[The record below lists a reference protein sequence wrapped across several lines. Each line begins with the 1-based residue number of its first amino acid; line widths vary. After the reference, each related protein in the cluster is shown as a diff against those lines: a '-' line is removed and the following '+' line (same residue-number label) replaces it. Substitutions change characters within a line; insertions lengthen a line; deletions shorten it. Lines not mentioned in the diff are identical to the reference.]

1 MVPCKPIPFD
11 EQFFLALIRNRAET
25 GFAVIPESDQPT
37 SSTADPL
44 RRELKRSGLSCVP
57 VRGISQRKNGGETV
71 RYALFVLP
79 GSWHPH
85 WDVEPMAPDLF
96 QSELDRLCR
105 LFRLEQRM
113 VFRAGRPVEFLRQT
127 GQTELLPFSDRCY
140 GDLLRLWF
148 SSVMPDDEQYL
159 SMFLNEQPMTISGA
173 HRRTCC
179 GEVVRYGLRPS

>member
-1 MVPCKPIPFD
+1 MVPNKLIPFS

-25 GFAVIPESDQPT
+25 GFAVIPESDQPANA
-37 SSTADPL
+37 STEPV
-44 RRELKRSGLSCVP
+44 RRALKRSGLSYVP
-57 VRGISQRKNGGETV
+57 VRGISQREDGSETV

-79 GSWHPH
+79 GNWHPY

-127 GQTELLPFSDRCY
+127 GETELLPFSDDRY
-140 GDLLRLWF
+140 GDLFRRWF
-148 SSVMPDDEQYL
+148 ASVMPDDEIYL
-159 SMFLNEQPMTISGA
+159 GTFLNEQPMTISGA